1 MKFLLLSGLALSALS
16 SVLPADDDCVGD
28 YTSAENPCVSCT
40 AVGSASISNGEDCGG
55 CPYSAAGTVTC
66 NYVDPETGQF
76 TQSISPYTG
85 TGTLSCGQ
93 EKRVKMPCPG
103 GGSIIVVA
111 FTCTPPVS
119 GC

>member
-1 MKFLLLSGLALSALS
+1 MLPLRNALAFLALSS
-16 SVLPADDDCVGD
+16 SLLADNDCVGD
-28 YTSAENPCVSCT
+28 FTSAENPCTSCT
-40 AVGSASISNGEDCGG
+40 AVWSASISNGEDCGG

-76 TQSISPYTG
+76 TQSIAPYTG

-93 EKRVKMPCPG
+93 EKRVKMPCPS
-103 GGSIIVVA
+103 GGSIVVVA
-111 FTCTPPVS
+111 FTCTPPES